1 MLKGHKTGKK
11 ATFRLRCQMILLSDQ
26 GRKIDQIADIL
37 CCNRQS
43 VVKWFNRY
51 ERLGIDGL
59 HTAQGPGRPP
69 IVRIDNRKQIDQ
81 IECIVEQHPQKLNL
95 ARAQIELAL
104 GRPISQRSLRRLL
117 KKRLALEAIPPSACQ
132 TTLPGGGESRPGS
145 SPTAVLVGF
154 AGLH

>member
-1 MLKGHKTGKK
+1 MQGKKRYIDLSVEQRAELLKGHKTGKK

-117 KKRLALEAIPPSACQ
+117 KKTAGVGSDSAVGLPDDPP
-132 TTLPGGGESRPGS
+132 RRR
-145 SPTAVLVGF
+145 
-154 AGLH
+154 